1 MRISYDQYL
10 GARSRQEDYIA
21 KPVYL
26 DGRGVLV
33 VLADGMG
40 GHDDGHR
47 ASRCVAESFTEAV
60 RNGAT
65 LADALQNARR
75 TLASQKQSQNIAQ
88 NAGCT
93 LVAVLANPHS
103 FTFLS
108 VGDSYIIHKPG
119 VGEEDGKMHIVN
131 ELHTLGWK
139 LVQEKRITREQAED
153 KKYAALVSAV
163 TGGEMKYVSSGT
175 RSWAPGDRLVLASDG
190 ILTFGLSTIGKLL
203 RNNPAAAGKRVTP
216 LVREMLD
223 SVERYYETHRNK
235 QDNTSVLLL
244 ENGAAGP
251 GETPGMGY
259 MLIEAAEVSRV
270 KRKRNLF
277 NLLISG
283 IAVSLLLVVAAAL
296 FLYMADAP
304 ASSGTEVVSIQPAG
318 EKPAKPKEEPKP
330 KDPGVPPIGPGN
342 PSDSLGPVLNAYT
355 QAATDARQKAET
367 ARTACENASGEEA
380 ASAAKNARNAATAA
394 EKAKA
399 VFIEAVK
406 GKVLTED
413 QRGQQKEAD
422 SDVEAAQQAAS
433 AAEQKV
439 KQEAEQKAR
448 HEAEKKEK
456 QERLKETLASL
467 ESELKK
473 INETESNDETLKK
486 VVGYNNRCHEMLL
499 AAAELGLPKPLGEEL
514 EFNFGE
520 EKLRASVT
528 YNKNDNKYI
537 VTLNEGYQP
546 LEGEAEKIDFSKE
559 PWNTLK
565 K

>member
-75 TLASQKQSQNIAQ
+75 TLASQKQSQNIAP

-318 EKPAKPKEEPKP
+318 EESTEPINNARP
-330 KDPGVPPIGPGN
+330 NVSSSP
-342 PSDSLGPVLNAYT
+342 PVLLG
-355 QAATDARQKAET
+355 
-367 ARTACENASGEEA
+367 RTLDEDPEEA
-380 ASAAKNARNAATAA
+380 TEPEKKAKQEAE
-394 EKAKA
+394 EKA
-399 VFIEAVK
+399 
-406 GKVLTED
+406 
-413 QRGQQKEAD
+413 
-422 SDVEAAQQAAS
+422 
-433 AAEQKV
+433 
-439 KQEAEQKAR
+439 KQEAEQKAKQEAEQKAKQEAEEKAKQEAEQKAKQ
-448 HEAEKKEK
+448 EAEKKAKLEAEKKAKLEAEHKAK
-456 QERLKETLASL
+456 QETLKETLAFLVS
-467 ESELKK
+467 KK
-473 INETESNDETLKK
+473 QEIDSITENNEDANKK
-486 VVGYNNRCHEMLL
+486 LVEYNNHCHSMLR
-499 AAAELGLPKPLGEEL
+499 AAAELGLPKPLGDEL
-514 EFNFGE
+514 EFNFDE
-520 EKLRASVT
+520 QMHRASVI
-528 YNKNDNKYI
+528 KKGNKYI
-537 VTLNEGYQP
+537 VKLNKEYQP
-546 LEGEAEKIDFSKE
+546 LDGEAEKINFSEE

-565 K
+565 

>member
-65 LADALQNARR
+65 LADALQIARR
-75 TLASQKQSQNIAQ
+75 KLASQKQSQNIAS

-119 VGEEDGKMHIVN
+119 MGEDDGKMHIVN

-283 IAVSLLLVVAAAL
+283 IAVSLLLVMVAAL
-296 FLYMADAP
+296 FLHMADAP
-304 ASSGTEVVSIQPAG
+304 ASSGTEVVFIQSDE

-330 KDPGVPPIGPGN
+330 KEPYVLPIG
-342 PSDSLGPVLNAYT
+342 SDSLDHVLNAYI

-367 ARTACENASGEEA
+367 ARAACEKASGEEA

-394 EKAKA
+394 EKEQAE
-399 VFIEAVK
+399 FIEAVK

-413 QRGQQKEAD
+413 QRRQQKEAD
-422 SDVEAAQQAAS
+422 SDVKAAQQAAS

-439 KQEAEQKAR
+439 KQEAEQKAKA
-448 HEAEKKEK
+448 EAEKKEK
-456 QERLKETLASL
+456 QAKLKETLASL

-473 INETESNDETLKK
+473 INEMESNDETLKK
-486 VVGYNNRCHEMLL
+486 VADYNNHCHSMLL
-499 AAAELGLPKPLGEEL
+499 AAKELGLPKPLGDEL

-520 EKLRASVT
+520 EMLRASVIKT
-528 YNKNDNKYI
+528 GNKYI

-559 PWNTLK
+559 PWKTLK